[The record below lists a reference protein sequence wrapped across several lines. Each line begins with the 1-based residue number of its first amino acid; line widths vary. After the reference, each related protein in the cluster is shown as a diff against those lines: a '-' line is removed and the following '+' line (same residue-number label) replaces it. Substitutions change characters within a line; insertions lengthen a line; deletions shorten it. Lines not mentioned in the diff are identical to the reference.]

1 MKPIIQQIKQNP
13 LAFSMSPLGRLFT
26 AAYRMVPSTYD
37 TMDYKYKKSDEPIRI
52 VFSGMGDSKHTDYAK
67 KRFQQAYA
75 GKPVYVFG
83 HPQLQQALDF
93 SQQIPR
99 DVPVQVFGYSW
110 GSPTA
115 MKFIDQYNGNI
126 VGAHYIDPMRHAVVD
141 DKVISNKKHI
151 PTTYMTAGQY
161 QNQPLK
167 NALLNALRMSPAQEM
182 ETLMSIKDH
191 AALQQALQYIK
202 QKKHSKAQS
211 FAQALTEA
219 NLQKSAK
226 LDIHTSYTGRNNFT
240 PGTRGRGTRKQ
251 QLLPVYQMSDQQ
263 RAAHRAAGMRR
274 DSARLKQKYNTA
286 ERGRKAQLQRKGQYY
301 GPDAMD
307 DATYNK
313 IKSDTEAS
321 RYVRLN
327 DARQKFQ
334 RQTQQY
340 NKAKNLATKEGREFT
355 REAPNA
361 RQILLETMNRGRAPN
376 KDPNYRYYMGPQKRS
391 QQWIDNQRNSIRQNA
406 KQQGINGA
414 KRLDDYYTEINA
426 AKKYPTMYKDY
437 LRRRPQLPGYI
448 EQQQAKK
455 GLSAFDKSLEKTKGV
470 YYPTDD
476 LEKENPGYTSTD
488 RLMYKTNP
496 YSSKEYNDSVMKS
509 RQELDA
515 WQQSIMGPRKQSK
528 PTRAPVPSANQN
540 RPVQRPVAA
549 PVRPVAPTNPQQA
562 QAVRSNVQRPVPSV
576 PKAPVQQ
583 RPVQQAPRP
592 LGQPNVQLM
601 RPVQPSVPKQQA
613 VQPRPQTQIQP
624 NRPVVGTTPNY
635 GVPTPNINMQSRN
648 PNIRN

>member
-1 MKPIIQQIKQNP
+1 MKSIIQQIKQNP

-83 HPQLQQALDF
+83 HPQLQEALDF

-167 NALLNALRMSPAQEM
+167 NALLNALRMSPSQDM
-182 ETLMSIKDH
+182 ETLMSVKDH

-202 QKKHSKAQS
+202 QKKHKAQA
-211 FAQALTEA
+211 FAEALTQA
-219 NLQKSAK
+219 NLQKNAK
-226 LDIHTSYTGRNNFT
+226 LDIHTSYTGRSNFT
-240 PGTRGRGTRKQ
+240 PSTRGRGTRRQ
-251 QLLPVYQMSDQQ
+251 YLLPTYQMSAQQ
-263 RAAHRAAGMRR
+263 RAAHRANAMHR
-274 DSARLKQKYNTA
+274 DSARFKQKYDA
-286 ERGRKAQLQRKGQYY
+286 EQRDRKAQMKRRGQYY

-340 NKAKNLATKEGREFT
+340 NKAKDLATKEGRQFT

-391 QQWIDNQRNSIRQNA
+391 QQQ
-406 KQQGINGA
+406 
-414 KRLDDYYTEINA
+414 
-426 AKKYPTMYKDY
+426 
-437 LRRRPQLPGYI
+437 
-448 EQQQAKK
+448 
-455 GLSAFDKSLEKTKGV
+455 V
-470 YYPTDD
+470 YYPADD
-476 LEKENPGYTSTD
+476 LEKENPGYTSMD
-488 RLMYKTNP
+488 RLMYQTNP
-496 YSSKEYNDSVMKS
+496 HLGKAYNDSIMKS

-528 PTRAPVPSANQN
+528 PTLAPVPSANQN

-592 LGQPNVQLM
+592 LGQPNVQPM

-648 PNIRN
+648 PNVR